1 MIIKF
6 IKFFAVGLL
15 NTFIDLGILN
25 LLIFTTGLAH
35 KEGVLYGIFKAI
47 SFSAAVINSYY
58 FNKLWVFKGQG
69 QKKEGIQFSTFLL
82 ISIIGGII
90 NVSVATIVFT
100 CVPVI
105 FVPPT
110 IWPTI
115 SALCG
120 SLTAFTW
127 NFLGYNYIVFK
138 GKK

>member
-1 MIIKF
+1 MILKF

-15 NTFIDLGILN
+15 NTFVDLGILN
-25 LLIFTTGLAH
+25 VLLFTTGLDR
-35 KEGVLYGIFKAI
+35 KKGVLYGIFKAI

-69 QKKEGIQFSTFLL
+69 QKKELGQFSTFLL

-100 CVPVI
+100 YVPVI
-105 FVPPT
+105 LVPT
-110 IWPTI
+110 FIWPSV

-120 SLTAFTW
+120 SFTAFTW